1 MYCLKSIF
9 KIGLTGGIGAGKS
22 TISEMIKEK
31 NIPVIDAD
39 KISREV
45 LKLYPEILIRIKEVF
60 GKEFLDDNGDL
71 KRREFGSY
79 IFKNKNKRI
88 EYENIIMPYIK
99 KETFKRIKVLE
110 ENKESICVL
119 DAPTLIEQGLYKY
132 MDINI
137 LVWVDKDTQI
147 NRVVKR
153 DGLNRSEVTNRINS
167 QMPMEEKKKFVDY
180 MIDNSKDIEN
190 TKSELDKIFM
200 EVMIKAKQKRGE
212 CSNIRAKKSEVFK
225 KTFDFNINNYFINK
239 YNNYSKI
246 YFSYE
251 I

>member
-1 MYCLKSIF
+1 MYCLEGIF

-45 LKLYPEILIRIKEVF
+45 LKLYPEILIKVKEVF
-60 GKEFLDDNGDL
+60 GKEFLDENGHL

-88 EYENIIMPYIK
+88 EYENIIMPYIT
-99 KETFKRIKVLE
+99 KETFQRIE
-110 ENKESICVL
+110 ELKKNKEPICVL

-132 MDINI
+132 MDANI
-137 LVWVDKDTQI
+137 LIWVDKNTQI

-153 DGLNRSEVTNRINS
+153 DGLSTGEVINRINA
-167 QMPMEEKKKFVDY
+167 QMSMEEKKKFVDY
-180 MIDNSKDIEN
+180 IIDNSKEIEN
-190 TKSELDKIFM
+190 TKGELDEIFM
-200 EVMIKAKQKRGE
+200 EVMIKAKQKGG
-212 CSNIRAKKSEVFK
+212 VL
-225 KTFDFNINNYFINK
+225 
-239 YNNYSKI
+239 
-246 YFSYE
+246 
-251 I
+251 

>member
-1 MYCLKSIF
+1 MYCLEGIF

-45 LKLYPEILIRIKEVF
+45 LNLYPEILLEVKEVF
-60 GKEFLDDNGDL
+60 GKEFSDENGHL

-88 EYENIIMPYIK
+88 EYENIIMPYIT
-99 KETFKRIKVLE
+99 KETFERIKLLE

-137 LVWVDKDTQI
+137 LVWVDKNTQI

-153 DGLNRSEVTNRINS
+153 DRLSTGEVINRINA
-167 QMPMEEKKKFVDY
+167 QMSMEEKKKFVDY
-180 MIDNSKDIEN
+180 IIDNSKDIEN
-190 TKSELDKIFM
+190 TKGELDKIFM
-200 EVMIKAKQKRGE
+200 EVMIKAKQKGG
-212 CSNIRAKKSEVFK
+212 VL
-225 KTFDFNINNYFINK
+225 
-239 YNNYSKI
+239 
-246 YFSYE
+246 
-251 I
+251 

>member
-1 MYCLKSIF
+1 MDCLEGIF

-45 LKLYPEILIRIKEVF
+45 LRLYPEILIEVKEVF
-60 GKEFLDDNGDL
+60 GKEFVDDNGHL

-79 IFKNKNKRI
+79 IFRNKNRRI
-88 EYENIIMPYIK
+88 EYENIIMPYII
-99 KETFKRIKVLE
+99 KETFRRVKELE
-110 ENKESICVL
+110 ENKEQICVL

-137 LVWVDKDTQI
+137 LVWVDKNTQI

-153 DGLNRSEVTNRINS
+153 DRLTTGEVINRINA
-167 QMPMEEKKKFVDY
+167 QMSMEEKKKFVDY
-180 MIDNSKDIEN
+180 IIDNSKDIEN
-190 TKSELDKIFM
+190 TKGELDKIFM
-200 EVMIKAKQKRGE
+200 EVMIKAKQKGG
-212 CSNIRAKKSEVFK
+212 VL
-225 KTFDFNINNYFINK
+225 
-239 YNNYSKI
+239 
-246 YFSYE
+246 
-251 I
+251 

>member
-45 LKLYPEILIRIKEVF
+45 LKLYPEILIRVKEVF

-88 EYENIIMPYIK
+88 EYENIIMPYITR
-99 KETFKRIKVLE
+99 ETFKRIKLLE

-153 DGLNRSEVTNRINS
+153 DGLNRSEVMNRINS
-167 QMPMEEKKKFVDY
+167 QMSMEEKKKFVEY
-180 MIDNSKDIEN
+180 IIDNSKDIEN
-190 TKSELDKIFM
+190 TKNELDKIFM
-200 EVMIKAKQKRGE
+200 EVMIKARQKGG
-212 CSNIRAKKSEVFK
+212 VL
-225 KTFDFNINNYFINK
+225 
-239 YNNYSKI
+239 
-246 YFSYE
+246 
-251 I
+251 

>member
-1 MYCLKSIF
+1 MYCLKSIL

-45 LKLYPEILIRIKEVF
+45 LKLYPEILIRVKEVF

-88 EYENIIMPYIK
+88 EYENIIMPYIT
-99 KETFKRIKVLE
+99 KETFKRIKLLE

-153 DGLNRSEVTNRINS
+153 DGLNRSEVMNRINS
-167 QMPMEEKKKFVDY
+167 QMSMEEKKKFVEY
-180 MIDNSKDIEN
+180 IIDNSKDIEN

-200 EVMIKAKQKRGE
+200 EVMIKARQKGG
-212 CSNIRAKKSEVFK
+212 VL
-225 KTFDFNINNYFINK
+225 
-239 YNNYSKI
+239 
-246 YFSYE
+246 
-251 I
+251 

>member
-39 KISREV
+39 KISKEV
-45 LKLYPEILIRIKEVF
+45 LKLYPEILIRVKEVF

-79 IFKNKNKRI
+79 IFKNKNKRM
-88 EYENIIMPYIK
+88 EYENIIMPYIT
-99 KETFKRIKVLE
+99 KETFKRIKLLE

-119 DAPTLIEQGLYKY
+119 DAPTLIEQGLYEY

-153 DGLNRSEVTNRINS
+153 DGLNRSEVMNRINS
-167 QMPMEEKKKFVDY
+167 QMSMEEKKKFVEY
-180 MIDNSKDIEN
+180 IIDNSKDIEN

-200 EVMIKAKQKRGE
+200 EVMIKARQKGG
-212 CSNIRAKKSEVFK
+212 VL
-225 KTFDFNINNYFINK
+225 
-239 YNNYSKI
+239 
-246 YFSYE
+246 
-251 I
+251 

>member
-45 LKLYPEILIRIKEVF
+45 LKLYPEILIRVKEVF

-79 IFKNKNKRI
+79 IFKNKNKRM
-88 EYENIIMPYIK
+88 EYENIIMPYIT
-99 KETFKRIKVLE
+99 KETFKRIKLLE

-153 DGLNRSEVTNRINS
+153 DGLNRSEVMNRINS
-167 QMPMEEKKKFVDY
+167 QMSMEEKKKFVEY
-180 MIDNSKDIEN
+180 IIDNSKDIEN

-200 EVMIKAKQKRGE
+200 EVMIKARQKGG
-212 CSNIRAKKSEVFK
+212 VL
-225 KTFDFNINNYFINK
+225 
-239 YNNYSKI
+239 
-246 YFSYE
+246 
-251 I
+251 

>member
-200 EVMIKAKQKRGE
+200 EVMIKAKQKGG
-212 CSNIRAKKSEVFK
+212 VL
-225 KTFDFNINNYFINK
+225 
-239 YNNYSKI
+239 
-246 YFSYE
+246 
-251 I
+251 

>member
-45 LKLYPEILIRIKEVF
+45 LKLYPEILIRVKEVF
-60 GKEFLDDNGDL
+60 GKEFLDDNGEL

-88 EYENIIMPYIK
+88 EYENIIMPYIT

-153 DGLNRSEVTNRINS
+153 DGLNRSEVINRINS
-167 QMPMEEKKKFVDY
+167 QMSMEEKKKFVDY

-190 TKSELDKIFM
+190 TKVELDKIFM
-200 EVMIKAKQKRGE
+200 EVMIKAKQKGG
-212 CSNIRAKKSEVFK
+212 VL
-225 KTFDFNINNYFINK
+225 
-239 YNNYSKI
+239 
-246 YFSYE
+246 
-251 I
+251 

>member
-45 LKLYPEILIRIKEVF
+45 LKLYPEILIRVKEVF

-79 IFKNKNKRI
+79 IFKNKNKNKRI
-88 EYENIIMPYIK
+88 EYENIIMPYIT
-99 KETFKRIKVLE
+99 KETFKRIKLLE

-153 DGLNRSEVTNRINS
+153 DGLNRSEVMNRINS
-167 QMPMEEKKKFVDY
+167 QMSMEEKKKFVEY
-180 MIDNSKDIEN
+180 IIDNSKDIEN

-200 EVMIKAKQKRGE
+200 EVMIKARQKGG
-212 CSNIRAKKSEVFK
+212 VL
-225 KTFDFNINNYFINK
+225 
-239 YNNYSKI
+239 
-246 YFSYE
+246 
-251 I
+251 

>member
-1 MYCLKSIF
+1 MYCLEGIF
-9 KIGLTGGIGAGKS
+9 KVGLTGGIGSGKS

-45 LKLYPEILIRIKEVF
+45 LRLYPEILIEVKEVF
-60 GKEFLDDNGDL
+60 GKEFVDDNGNL

-88 EYENIIMPYIK
+88 EYENIIMPYII
-99 KETFKRIKVLE
+99 KETFRRVKELE
-110 ENKESICVL
+110 ENKEQICVL

-137 LVWVDKDTQI
+137 LVWVDKNTQI

-153 DGLNRSEVTNRINS
+153 DRLSTGEVINRINA
-167 QMPMEEKKKFVDY
+167 QMSMEEKKKFVDY
-180 MIDNSKDIEN
+180 IIDNSKDIEN
-190 TKSELDKIFM
+190 TKGELDKIFM
-200 EVMIKAKQKRGE
+200 EVMIKAK
-212 CSNIRAKKSEVFK
+212 
-225 KTFDFNINNYFINK
+225 
-239 YNNYSKI
+239 
-246 YFSYE
+246 
-251 I
+251 

>member
-45 LKLYPEILIRIKEVF
+45 LKLYPQILIRIKEVF

-200 EVMIKAKQKRGE
+200 EVMIKAKQKGG
-212 CSNIRAKKSEVFK
+212 VL
-225 KTFDFNINNYFINK
+225 
-239 YNNYSKI
+239 
-246 YFSYE
+246 
-251 I
+251 

>member
-88 EYENIIMPYIK
+88 EYENIIMPYIT
-99 KETFKRIKVLE
+99 KETFKRIKLLE

-132 MDINI
+132 MDISI

-153 DGLNRSEVTNRINS
+153 DGLNRSEVMNRINS
-167 QMPMEEKKKFVDY
+167 QMSMEEKKKFVEY
-180 MIDNSKDIEN
+180 IIDNSKDIEN

-200 EVMIKAKQKRGE
+200 EVMIKARQKGG
-212 CSNIRAKKSEVFK
+212 VL
-225 KTFDFNINNYFINK
+225 
-239 YNNYSKI
+239 
-246 YFSYE
+246 
-251 I
+251 

>member
-39 KISREV
+39 KISKEV
-45 LKLYPEILIRIKEVF
+45 LKLYPEILIRVKEVF
-60 GKEFLDDNGDL
+60 GKEFLDDNGEL

-88 EYENIIMPYIK
+88 EYENIIMPYIT

-110 ENKESICVL
+110 ENKELICVL

-190 TKSELDKIFM
+190 TKVELDKIFM
-200 EVMIKAKQKRGE
+200 EVMIKAKQKGG
-212 CSNIRAKKSEVFK
+212 VL
-225 KTFDFNINNYFINK
+225 
-239 YNNYSKI
+239 
-246 YFSYE
+246 
-251 I
+251 

>member
-45 LKLYPEILIRIKEVF
+45 LKLYPEILIRVKEVF
-60 GKEFLDDNGDL
+60 GKEFLYDNGDL

-88 EYENIIMPYIK
+88 EYENIIMPYIT
-99 KETFKRIKVLE
+99 KETFKRIKLLE

-167 QMPMEEKKKFVDY
+167 QMSMEEKKKFVEY
-180 MIDNSKDIEN
+180 IIDNSKDIEN

-200 EVMIKAKQKRGE
+200 EVMIKARQKGG
-212 CSNIRAKKSEVFK
+212 VL
-225 KTFDFNINNYFINK
+225 
-239 YNNYSKI
+239 
-246 YFSYE
+246 
-251 I
+251 

>member
-45 LKLYPEILIRIKEVF
+45 LKLYPEILIRVKEVF

-79 IFKNKNKRI
+79 IFKNKNKRM
-88 EYENIIMPYIK
+88 EYENIIMPYIT
-99 KETFKRIKVLE
+99 KETFKRIKLLE

-153 DGLNRSEVTNRINS
+153 DGLNRSEVMNRINS
-167 QMPMEEKKKFVDY
+167 QMSMEEKKKFVEY
-180 MIDNSKDIEN
+180 IIDNSKDIEN

-200 EVMIKAKQKRGE
+200 E
-212 CSNIRAKKSEVFK
+212 
-225 KTFDFNINNYFINK
+225 
-239 YNNYSKI
+239 
-246 YFSYE
+246 
-251 I
+251 

>member
-45 LKLYPEILIRIKEVF
+45 LKLYPEILIRVKEVF

-88 EYENIIMPYIK
+88 EYENIIMPYIT
-99 KETFKRIKVLE
+99 KETFKRIKLLE

-153 DGLNRSEVTNRINS
+153 DGLNRSEVMNRINS
-167 QMPMEEKKKFVDY
+167 QMSMEEKKKFVEY
-180 MIDNSKDIEN
+180 IIDNSKDIEN
-190 TKSELDKIFM
+190 TKNELDKIFM
-200 EVMIKAKQKRGE
+200 EVMIKARQKGG
-212 CSNIRAKKSEVFK
+212 VL
-225 KTFDFNINNYFINK
+225 
-239 YNNYSKI
+239 
-246 YFSYE
+246 
-251 I
+251 

>member
-45 LKLYPEILIRIKEVF
+45 LKLYPEILIRVKEVF

-99 KETFKRIKVLE
+99 KETFKRIKLLE

-153 DGLNRSEVTNRINS
+153 DSLDRSEVIDRINS
-167 QMPMEEKKKFVDY
+167 QMSMEEKKKFVEY
-180 MIDNSKDIEN
+180 IIDNSKDIEN

-200 EVMIKAKQKRGE
+200 EVMIKARQKGG
-212 CSNIRAKKSEVFK
+212 VL
-225 KTFDFNINNYFINK
+225 
-239 YNNYSKI
+239 
-246 YFSYE
+246 
-251 I
+251 